1 MQENSI
7 NINSY
12 VNMREDSD
20 SLDFSPPPVI
30 STFRLGR
37 KQLLVVRDD
46 LLPAGSKQ
54 RGAMPY
60 LRSLVAI
67 GRTHFVYAS
76 PFSGFAQVTLG
87 FCCSRLKAF
96 GVKCTIYCEK
106 SPQGSFHDFAYLAQS
121 YGGEIILCESLA
133 EAHARSL
140 DMQSNDTH
148 VVPLGFDAPSYRKF
162 LECEIRKHWQT
173 ISTKYDILELWL
185 PIGSGTL
192 LNIFKKIVS
201 DNIKIYGVNVNV
213 LPENDP
219 RISTI
224 MQDERVIYIRCQK
237 KIHEAH
243 VGITPVP
250 SNIFYDAK
258 VFSELK
264 KTSGVDSVALWWN
277 VAR

>member
-1 MQENSI
+1 MQENSM

-30 STFRLGR
+30 STFRLGK

-46 LLPAGSKQ
+46 LLPGGSKQ
-54 RGAMPY
+54 RGAIPY

-76 PFSGFAQVTLG
+76 PFSGSAQVTLG
-87 FCCSRLKAF
+87 FCCARLKAF

-106 SPQGSFHDFAYLAQS
+106 TPRGSFHEFAYLAES
-121 YGGEIILCESLA
+121 YGSDIILCESLA
-133 EAHARSL
+133 DAHARSL

-148 VVPLGFDAPSYRKF
+148 VVPLGFDDPSYRKF

-173 ISTKYDILELWL
+173 ISIKYDILELWL

-224 MQDERVIYIRCQK
+224 MSDERVIYIRYK
-237 KIHEAH
+237 KKFHEAH
-243 VGITPVP
+243 AGITPVP